1 MSSLARILGF
11 RLAQAGV
18 VGVIV
23 GIATFVMMRALPG
36 DLAFR
41 IAAGRYGYDNTTAEA
56 AAQVRDELGL
66 DQGPLLAFLD
76 WIGDIARFDL
86 GRSLVSGETV
96 WSEITHQLG
105 ASLQLAGAAVLLAML
120 IGLPVGIWCGLRAG
134 STADRLLILISSAA
148 RAMPQFL
155 LGLVL
160 IVIFA
165 VQLRLLPAAGHG
177 DVKHLVLPA
186 LTLALGLAAAL
197 ARITREATHG
207 VAQSSYYEFARWK
220 GLSDRQVFFR
230 HGLRNITPPVLTYL
244 GLQFV
249 LLAEGVVVVET
260 IFGWPGIGHAL
271 IHAIFHRDVPMVQ
284 GTALVMGLGF
294 VLINTLVDLAITR
307 IDPRGDGRSSNR
319 AGIEHG

>member
-1 MSSLARILGF
+1 MNRIARILGF
-11 RLAQAGV
+11 RLAQAGI
-18 VGVIV
+18 VGLIV

-41 IAAGRYGYDNTTAEA
+41 IAAGRYGYDNTTADV
-56 AAQVRDELGL
+56 AAQVRDELSL
-66 DQGPLLAFLD
+66 NQGPILAFLS

-86 GRSLVSGETV
+86 GRSLVSGETI
-96 WSEITHQLG
+96 WSEIAHQLG
-105 ASLQLAGAAVLLAML
+105 ASLELAGAAVVLAVL

-134 STADRLLILISSAA
+134 SRADRLLILLSSAA

-165 VQLRLLPAAGHG
+165 VQLRFLPAAGHG
-177 DVKHLVLPA
+177 EVKHLILPS

-197 ARITREATHG
+197 ARITREATLA
-207 VAQSSYYEFARWK
+207 VARSSYYEFARWK

-230 HGLRNITPPVLTYL
+230 HGLRNIAPPVLTYL

-294 VLINTLVDLAITR
+294 VLINTLVDLAIAR
-307 IDPRGDGRSSNR
+307 IDPRCERQDNNVTVSKP
-319 AGIEHG
+319 

>member
-1 MSSLARILGF
+1 MNRIARILGF
-11 RLAQAGV
+11 RLAQAGI
-18 VGVIV
+18 VGLIV

-41 IAAGRYGYDNTTAEA
+41 IAAGRYGYDNTTADV

-66 DQGPLLAFLD
+66 NQGPILAFLS

-86 GRSLVSGETV
+86 GRSLVSGETI
-96 WSEITHQLG
+96 WSEIAHQLG
-105 ASLQLAGAAVLLAML
+105 ASLELAGAAVVLAVL

-134 STADRLLILISSAA
+134 SRADRLLILLSSAA

-165 VQLRLLPAAGHG
+165 VQLRFLPAAGHG
-177 DVKHLVLPA
+177 EVKHLILPS

-197 ARITREATHG
+197 ARITREATLA
-207 VAQSSYYEFARWK
+207 VARSSYYEFARWK

-230 HGLRNITPPVLTYL
+230 HGLRNIAPPVLTYL

-294 VLINTLVDLAITR
+294 VLINTLVDLAIAR
-307 IDPRGDGRSSNR
+307 IDPRCERQDNNVTVSKP
-319 AGIEHG
+319 

>member
-1 MSSLARILGF
+1 MTRIARILGF
-11 RLAQAGV
+11 RLIQAGV
-18 VGVIV
+18 VALIV
-23 GIATFVMMRALPG
+23 GAATFVMMRALPG

-66 DQGPLLAFLD
+66 DQGPLLAFLS
-76 WIGDIARFDL
+76 WIGDIVRFDL
-86 GRSLVSGETV
+86 GRSLVSGETI
-96 WSEITHQLG
+96 WSEIIHQLG
-105 ASLQLAGAAVLLAML
+105 ASLQLAGAAVLLAVL

-134 STADRLLILISSAA
+134 STADRLLILLSSAA
-148 RAMPQFL
+148 RALPQFL

-165 VQLRLLPAAGHG
+165 VQLRLLPAAGYG
-177 DVKHLVLPA
+177 DLKHLLLPA

-197 ARITREATHG
+197 ARITREATHS
-207 VAQSSYYEFARWK
+207 VAQSSYYDFARWK
-220 GLSDRQVFFR
+220 GLNDSQVFFR
-230 HGLRNITPPVLTYL
+230 HGLRNIAPPVLTYL

-294 VLINTLVDLAITR
+294 VLVNTMVDLAIAR
-307 IDPRGDGRSSNR
+307 IDPRDERQNMNR
-319 AGIEHG
+319 TVNEHD